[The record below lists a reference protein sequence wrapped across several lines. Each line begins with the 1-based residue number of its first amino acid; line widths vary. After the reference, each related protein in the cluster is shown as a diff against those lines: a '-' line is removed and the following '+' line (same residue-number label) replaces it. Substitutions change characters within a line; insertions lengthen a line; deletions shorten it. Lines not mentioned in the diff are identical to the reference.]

1 MKLHL
6 AANQALT
13 LEVAAQVASPAAW
26 PVAWPGRQDVVWEL
40 SPPPVP
46 SRDQRQPTVSLEKDQ
61 IVEIHKIFTCIFTG
75 YSPVTGAGSCAYQH
89 YHIVIQNS
97 TFVTNEENNG
107 KRVIL
112 GVLVSK
118 PSHSSVTL

>member
-1 MKLHL
+1 MVESHPKKNWKTTLKLHL

-46 SRDQRQPTVSLEKDQ
+46 SRDQEQPTVSLEKDQ
-61 IVEIHKIFTCIFTG
+61 IVEIHKIFT
-75 YSPVTGAGSCAYQH
+75 
-89 YHIVIQNS
+89 
-97 TFVTNEENNG
+97 
-107 KRVIL
+107 
-112 GVLVSK
+112 
-118 PSHSSVTL
+118 